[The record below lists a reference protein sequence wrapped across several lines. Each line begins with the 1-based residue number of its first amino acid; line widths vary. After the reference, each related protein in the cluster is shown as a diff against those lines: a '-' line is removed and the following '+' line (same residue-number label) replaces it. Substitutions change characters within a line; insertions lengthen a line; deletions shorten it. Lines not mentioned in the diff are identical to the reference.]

1 MRGLRLHEKNW
12 HGPHSCSVPGCSRRD
27 PFGFSSEAD
36 LEVHQVEH
44 SGGSNLDQHGDERRR
59 GEKRKGRSGKSADT
73 IDGTQKSCLFSP
85 KGLTDLLILFF

>member
-12 HGPHSCSVPGCSRRD
+12 HGPHSCSVRGCSRRH

-44 SGGSNLDQHGDERRR
+44 SGDLQPDKSRDERY
-59 GEKRKGRSGKSADT
+59 GRKGKGSSYKGADT
-73 IDGTQKSCLFSP
+73 SYGTQKFYLAFS
-85 KGLTDLLILFF
+85 LYTT